1 VEVVSWGVEFKG
13 INLLIQEK
21 NSLRERN
28 LKRNWK
34 NGIDYFS

>member
-1 VEVVSWGVEFKG
+1 VEVVSWDVESKG